1 MRPFSSTLSTVR
13 RRRRCRDHGH
23 QPPRREPAPV
33 RCPAQWSPGG
43 GSRPPP
49 ATALPATW
57 HQRRIVKG
65 GWAQCTGAAS
75 TPGPVRFHRDP
86 TPLEVKR
93 GIRSPRGLPDLVF
106 RSGLPLRCG
115 GRLRND
121 RHASGE
127 PRSYVGSVDL
137 QEGDD
142 RRMTAEYL
150 GPEADVVPAAYP

>member
-1 MRPFSSTLSTVR
+1 M
-13 RRRRCRDHGH
+13 
-23 QPPRREPAPV
+23 
-33 RCPAQWSPGG
+33 
-43 GSRPPP
+43 
-49 ATALPATW
+49 
-57 HQRRIVKG
+57 KG
-65 GWAQCTGAAS
+65 GWAQCTGTAS
-75 TPGPVRFHRDP
+75 TPVPVRFHRDP
-86 TPLEVKR
+86 TPLEVKC

-137 QEGDD
+137 QDGDD

-150 GPEADVVPAAYP
+150 GPEAHVVPAAYP